1 MNTRLPAAVR
11 ATAAALAVFT
21 TVAVLNGTLSAAEPK
36 RSELIAQSTARLVAE
51 AAAARR
57 ATLVAQASAGQRER

>member
-11 ATAAALAVFT
+11 ATAAVACRVHDHCDTQWHAVGGRT
-21 TVAVLNGTLSAAEPK
+21 QA
-36 RSELIAQSTARLVAE
+36 SELIAQSTARQVAE

-57 ATLVAQASAGQRER
+57 ATLLAQASAGQRER